1 MLVLGRITGVY
12 GLRGWVKVF
21 SETDP
26 RENVL
31 SYSPW
36 YIGKSRI
43 PRMLAEGRRHG
54 KGIIAR
60 LQGCEDRDAAAALMG
75 SEIAV
80 RRDQLPPPSPDEF
93 YWVDLEGLTVV
104 TREGRELGRVDHLFA
119 TPSNDVVVVKGE
131 REHLLPFLWDEVIK
145 EVDFDQGV
153 MRVDW
158 DPDF

>member
-1 MLVLGRITGVY
+1 MLVLGRITGIY

-31 SYSPW
+31 RYSPW
-36 YIGKSRI
+36 YLGKSRT
-43 PRMLAEGRRHG
+43 PRVVAEGKRHG

-60 LQGCEDRDAAAALMG
+60 LQGCEDREEAAALMG

-80 RRDQLPPPSPDEF
+80 RREQMPPPSPDEF
-93 YWVDLEGLTVV
+93 YWADLEGLSVETL
-104 TREGRELGRVDHLFA
+104 EGRELGQVDHLFA
-119 TPSNDVVVVKGE
+119 TAANDVVVVKGE
-131 REHLLPFLWDEVIK
+131 RERLLPFLWDEVIK
-145 EVDFDQGV
+145 EVDFDRRV